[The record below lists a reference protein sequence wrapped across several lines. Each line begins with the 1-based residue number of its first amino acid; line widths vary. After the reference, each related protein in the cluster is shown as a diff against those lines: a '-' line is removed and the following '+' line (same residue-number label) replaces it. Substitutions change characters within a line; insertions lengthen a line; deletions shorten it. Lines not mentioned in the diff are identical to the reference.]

1 MERRA
6 VPIDDVSLPA
16 LLRAAR
22 NTFASAVQAPLAHA
36 GFDDLP
42 RNGVF
47 VIGAIS
53 RGDAPLAEIIRW
65 LGASKQAAGQLVDAL
80 VLRGYLERS
89 VDDEDRR
96 RLRVSLT
103 ERGRAVAAITRS
115 AVEEIEERLLQKVG
129 KERLAH
135 TRATLMAL
143 VRLAPTVSA
152 ESSDRS

>member
-6 VPIDDVSLPA
+6 APIEDIALPA

-22 NTFASAVQAPLAHA
+22 NTYACAIRQPLAEA
-36 GFDDLP
+36 GFDDIP
-42 RNGVF
+42 RNGIF

-53 RGDAPLAEIIRW
+53 RTEAPLAEIIRW
-65 LGASKQAAGQLVDAL
+65 LGSSKQSAGQLVDAL
-80 VLRGYLERS
+80 VLRGYLERA

-103 ERGRAVAAITRS
+103 ERGRAVAAITREV
-115 AVEEIEERLLQKVG
+115 VEGLERRLLEKVG

-135 TRATLMAL
+135 TRSTLMTLATL
-143 VRLAPTVSA
+143 APPAGGASP
-152 ESSDRS
+152 DRS

>member
-6 VPIDDVSLPA
+6 ARMEDAPLPV

-22 NTFASAVQAPLAHA
+22 NTYASAVQAPLANA
-36 GFDDLP
+36 GFDDIP

-53 RGDAPLAEIIRW
+53 RNDAPLAEIIRW
-65 LGASKQAAGQLVDAL
+65 LGASKQAAGQLVDTL

-89 VDDEDRR
+89 IDDADRR

-103 ERGRAVAAITRS
+103 ERGQAVAAITRA
-115 AVEEIEERLLQKVG
+115 AVETVERRLLEKVG

-143 VRLAPTVSA
+143 ARLAPPASA